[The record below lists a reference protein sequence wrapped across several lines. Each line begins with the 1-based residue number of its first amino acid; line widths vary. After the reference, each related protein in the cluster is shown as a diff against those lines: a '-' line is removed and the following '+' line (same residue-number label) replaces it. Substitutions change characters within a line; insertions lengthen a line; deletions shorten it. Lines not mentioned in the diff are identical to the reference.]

1 MAFAYR
7 WLLLSATL
15 SALVVLTLLAAACGS
30 GGSTTVTGLASPADL
45 RGRTVGV
52 VSLTDGS
59 TLEARLLLQEAYGL
73 DVSLDVGDVTIVE
86 SPAESLSTLLQ
97 DGHIDAAVVSHLGAF
112 RLLDDERFRLLSR
125 VTEEMRE
132 ITGAPI
138 MNSILIT
145 YPDVADQ
152 RAEALVELN
161 RMLAESVTYFNAN
174 RDDVIEAVAVDDQTI
189 DAQFLRWWWDRYD
202 LPLGDLSVDLQ
213 ERLLHIWEAARM
225 IGDIEEY
232 PELASVLFNADGDE
246 QESPDAGEQSEATKG
261 DRTTV
266 SLGLLDDASRR
277 AVLYAIEQGIV
288 TSDLVDLD
296 LTYLPK
302 SALMEAAPAKQ
313 YDVIEAS
320 PLVVPLGRTQD
331 LDFVVLSGG
340 LQNRGGTFLFV
351 RNGRNVTR

>member
-1 MAFAYR
+1 MALAYR
-7 WLLLSATL
+7 WPLFSAAL
-15 SALVVLTLLAAACGS
+15 VALVVLTLLAAACG
-30 GGSTTVTGLASPADL
+30 GGDSPTVTGLVSPADL

-52 VSLTDGS
+52 ASLTDGS

-73 DVSLDVGDVTIVE
+73 DVSLDAGDMTFVE

-97 DGHIDAAVVSHLGAF
+97 DGDIDAAVVSHLGAF

-138 MNSILIT
+138 MSSILIT

-152 RAEALVELN
+152 RADALVELN
-161 RMLAESVTYFNAN
+161 RMLAESVTYFDVN
-174 RDDVIEAVAVDDQTI
+174 RDDVLEAVAVDQAI
-189 DAQFLRWWWDRYD
+189 DAEFLRWWWDRYD
-202 LPLGDLSVDLQ
+202 LPLGDLSADLQ
-213 ERLLHIWEAARM
+213 ERLLQIWEAARM

-232 PELASVLFNADGDE
+232 PELASVLFNAEGDE

-266 SLGLLDDASRR
+266 SLALLDDPSRR

-296 LTYLPK
+296 LTYLLK
-302 SALMEAAPAKQ
+302 SALTEAAPAKQ

-320 PLVVPLGRTQD
+320 PLMVPLGRMQD
-331 LDFVVLSGG
+331 LDLVVLSGG
-340 LQNRGGTFLFV
+340 LQNMDGTFLFV
-351 RNGRNVTR
+351 RNGR

>member
-1 MAFAYR
+1 MGLAYR
-7 WLLLSATL
+7 WLLSSA
-15 SALVVLTLLAAACGS
+15 ALVALTLLAAACGG
-30 GGSTTVTGLASPADL
+30 GGSTSVTGLASPADL
-45 RGRTVGV
+45 RGRAVGV

-59 TLEARLLLQEAYGL
+59 TLEARVLLQEVYGL
-73 DVSLDVGDVTIVE
+73 DVSLKGGDVTIVE
-86 SPAESLSTLLQ
+86 SSAESLPTLLQ
-97 DGHIDAAVVSHLGAF
+97 DGDIDAAVVSHLGAF
-112 RLLDDERFRLLSR
+112 RLSDDETFRLLSR

-138 MNSILIT
+138 MSSILVT

-152 RAEALVELN
+152 RAEALIELN
-161 RMLAESVTYFNAN
+161 RMLAESVPYFKAN
-174 RDDVIEAVAVDDQTI
+174 RDDVIEAVAVDQ
-189 DAQFLRWWWDRYD
+189 ASGSEFLRWWWDRHD
-202 LPLGDLSVDLQ
+202 IPLGDLSADLQ

-232 PELASVLFNADGDE
+232 PELASVLFNAEGDE
-246 QESPDAGEQSEATKG
+246 EESSDAGEQSEATKG

-266 SLGLLDDASRR
+266 SLALLDDARRR

-296 LTYLPK
+296 LTYLPN
-302 SALMEAAPAKQ
+302 SALTEAAPAKQ

-320 PLVVPLGRTQD
+320 PLVVPLGRMQD

-340 LQNRGGTFLFV
+340 LQNRDGTFLFV